1 MDMRRTLL
9 EKCEEIIDS
18 MQWPFG
24 VNNLRTEKI
33 FNDLLQF
40 HTDHGGSGDDT
51 RGNMTD
57 QMTMAED
64 SVASSKFNLK
74 KLNVPGGIGRKGS

>member
-1 MDMRRTLL
+1 MRKTGSFDSQVDIINNNVNYRKVALKRPLLMDMRRTLL

-33 FNDLLQF
+33 FNDLL
-40 HTDHGGSGDDT
+40 
-51 RGNMTD
+51 
-57 QMTMAED
+57 
-64 SVASSKFNLK
+64 
-74 KLNVPGGIGRKGS
+74 